1 MKIILTVIFIFIT
14 YGTAYAEGQQPT
26 SAIKPSSEVTANVP
40 TKNENADKET
50 LPEDIP
56 PKSNLGVQDE
66 QPQVVYPSPEQINS
80 DVMSDLERSQLTP
93 EQRKKVKAL
102 NLEQQRDT
110 ASPYVN
116 PPIPVTRSL
125 IVDLNAG
132 ISPPVVRLAKG
143 QSTSLVFSDMGG
155 QPWYIDRA
163 SINCTLFSVPQCRGG
178 NKESGSS
185 GESEKTNVLTIEPNT
200 PVAYGNVTVVLK
212 GLPTPVI
219 FILTSGQKEVD
230 MRLDAKIPG
239 SNPNSQAE
247 LSVQSL
253 PTIDDSLTQFLD
265 GVPPKSAKKMRV
277 SGAEQITAWKY
288 QDRLYVRANAD
299 ALYPAYTNS
308 ARSTTGMSVYRFDE
322 IYSSITFTAG
332 GQAITAYI
340 EE

>member
-1 MKIILTVIFIFIT
+1 MKIILTVIFILLNST
-14 YGTAYAEGQQPT
+14 VAYAVVQPT
-26 SAIKPSSEVTANVP
+26 SEVKPSAEVTANAA
-40 TKNENADKET
+40 TGNENSVKQSE
-50 LPEDIP
+50 PEDIP
-56 PKSNLGVQDE
+56 PRSNLGVQDE
-66 QPQVVYPSPEQINS
+66 QPQVVYPSPEQINKE
-80 DVMSDLERSQLTP
+80 VMSDLERSQLTA
-93 EQRKKVKAL
+93 EQRRKVKEL

-116 PPIPVTRSL
+116 PPVPVTRSL

-143 QSTSLVFSDMGG
+143 QSTSLVFSDMNG

-163 SINCTLFSVPQCRGG
+163 SINCNLFSVPQCRGG
-178 NKESGSS
+178 NKESGAG

-219 FILTSGQKEVD
+219 FILTSGQREVD

-239 SNPNSQAE
+239 NNPNSQAE
-247 LSVQSL
+247 LSIQSL

-265 GVPPKSAKKMRV
+265 GVPPKNAKKMRV
-277 SGAEQITAWKY
+277 TGAEQISAWRY
-288 QDRLYVRANAD
+288 QDKLYVRANAD

-308 ARSTTGMSVYRFDE
+308 ARSTTGMSIYRFDE